1 MDTEL
6 WKRLTLTA
14 DWVFNCFISRLM
26 WCHCFS
32 CQDYVRLNEVE
43 FAWKEFQKPLKTLA
57 SKVSD
62 LAEVHMQYHSKQVY
76 SVLELGIKMR
86 LTEI

>member
-1 MDTEL
+1 
-6 WKRLTLTA
+6 
-14 DWVFNCFISRLM
+14 
-26 WCHCFS
+26 
-32 CQDYVRLNEVE
+32 LNEVE